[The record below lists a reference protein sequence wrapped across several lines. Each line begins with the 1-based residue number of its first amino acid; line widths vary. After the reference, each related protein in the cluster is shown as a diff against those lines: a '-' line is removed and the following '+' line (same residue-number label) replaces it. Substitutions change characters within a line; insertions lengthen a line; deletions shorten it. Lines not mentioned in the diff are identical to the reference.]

1 MATLTVTIDPELLEA
16 AKRTAE
22 LRKTT
27 PRPACLRI
35 SRLYLQHL
43 NTRKPPKTY

>member
-1 MATLTVTIDPELLEA
+1 MATLTVAIDPKLLEA

-27 PRPACLRI
+27 LDHSSP
-35 SRLYLQHL
+35 S
-43 NTRKPPKTY
+43 T